1 MSRPPD
7 TGTAIRALVE
17 ARAVLDAWSTQ
28 DWSDGLQIDT
38 LPALRTLVIQTKNS
52 DYRLTVIDGQRGDVL
67 VTGGKYFPAP
77 TRVRL
82 NGATLGGSLIKSR
95 GIYCG
100 FKLEFQF
107 GSQTIL
113 TTRVKMI
120 EMPAADVGA
129 DEPVH

>member
-7 TGTAIRALVE
+7 TGTTIRALVE

-38 LPALRTLVIQTKNS
+38 LPALRTLVIQTKNN

-67 VTGGKYFPAP
+67 VTGGKYFPTP

-100 FKLEFQF
+100 FKLEFQL
-107 GSQTIL
+107 GNQTIL

-120 EMPAADVGA
+120 EMPSADVAA